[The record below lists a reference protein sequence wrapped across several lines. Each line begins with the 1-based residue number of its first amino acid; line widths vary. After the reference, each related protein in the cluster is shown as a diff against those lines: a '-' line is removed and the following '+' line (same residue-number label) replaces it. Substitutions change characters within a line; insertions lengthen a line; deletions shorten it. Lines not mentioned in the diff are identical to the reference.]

1 MFLTNLNF
9 FIKFIK
15 IPPHKIE
22 NNLVMSI
29 FSIVAFNGHEF
40 LRNRVLGDCREL

>member
-1 MFLTNLNF
+1 MASA
-9 FIKFIK
+9 
-15 IPPHKIE
+15 IE

-40 LRNRVLGDCREL
+40 LRNNE